1 MRRRL
6 GKRFWR
12 RGWGRKRGEIGEGG
26 DKEKGER
33 ESRGRRRRVE
43 EKEEAKRGR
52 EVQVSVLVE
61 LRDRGRV
68 LLPLTLC
75 TTSYTH

>member
-43 EKEEAKRGR
+43 EEAKRGR

-61 LRDRGRV
+61 LRV
-68 LLPLTLC
+68 LLHLTLC